1 MSTNQ
6 QKKRTKHVRLEIKL
20 HQHLKIA
27 AAKHGITMSKLIDN
41 ICEYYFIKVEPK
53 IDTYLE
59 NLMGQAHEKEGIQ
72 TGQAGHSMENVDKE
86 NGQIAE

>member
-1 MSTNQ
+1 MYTNQ
-6 QKKRTKHVRLEIKL
+6 QKRITKLVRISIKF

-41 ICEYYFIKVEPK
+41 ICECYFTKVEPK

-59 NLMGQAHEKEGIQ
+59 NLMGQSYEKREVQ
-72 TGQAGHSMENVDKE
+72 TGQTGHSIENVDKE
-86 NGQIAE
+86 NE